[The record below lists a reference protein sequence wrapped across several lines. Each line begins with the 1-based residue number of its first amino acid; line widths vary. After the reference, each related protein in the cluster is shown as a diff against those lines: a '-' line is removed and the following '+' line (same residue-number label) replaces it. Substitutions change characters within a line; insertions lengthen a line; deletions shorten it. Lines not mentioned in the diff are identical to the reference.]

1 MPRFESRTW
10 RALRGEAGTAVDGER
25 DGERLKE
32 GVWLDVARD
41 GTGVDGGEGLFDG
54 RVLRGVDDALAEGT
68 ARAVLS
74 RFN

>member
-1 MPRFESRTW
+1 M
-10 RALRGEAGTAVDGER
+10 AVDGER
-25 DGERLKE
+25 DGERLEE

-41 GTGVDGGEGLFDG
+41 GRGVDGGEELLDG

-68 ARAVLS
+68 ARAVLG